1 MHGNQCFSSS
11 DLPLVTTISLWL
23 PIDSIDKANPNRALF
38 LFKRDQE
45 LDQLLE
51 KFWRRELRVEPQA
64 YFAQLKFIKSRLY
77 GND

>member
-23 PIDSIDKANPNRALF
+23 PIDSIDKANPHRALF